1 MMQMCVGLQTK
12 KDEEDLATNGRRK
25 TQMRNELYGPRI
37 TRMDTN
43 EIQMRY

>member
-1 MMQMCVGLQTK
+1 MMQMFVGLQTK

-25 TQMRNELYGPRI
+25 TQMRNELSGPRKA
-37 TRMDTN
+37 RMNTN